1 MFDTVLMYVRVL
13 REELAKKKKKRKL
26 SHRCPEPV
34 ET

>member
-13 REELAKKKKKRKL
+13 REELAKKKKKI
-26 SHRCPEPV
+26 SHRYPEPV